1 MQRLLTS
8 LASLMVL
15 SLALACAPPA
25 DPVPVPPAAAAS
37 TAPSTAATST
47 PPTGAPAASSDAAP
61 AADAQAPAKE
71 NSATVGDL
79 LVAPTRLIF
88 EGNRRSA
95 EVTLVNIGPTAAT
108 YRISFIHLEMNEA
121 GELVE
126 IEEPPPGMKIAEP
139 LVRFS
144 PRQVRLE
151 PNVAQTVRIQLRKP
165 ADLERGEYRSHMLFR
180 AVPPPE
186 ELSVDPE
193 DAPETGISIRLIP
206 IYGVSI
212 PLIIRHETDDS
223 AANLSNLAFDPPADS
238 SSAGSLTARISRAGD
253 QSVYGNLKVIHHS
266 PSGEAREVGFVGG
279 VAVYPPLPSRSIRIP
294 LRAAEGVDL
303 DSGRLV
309 VTYTGEPPQEVRLA
323 EAELA
328 LR

>member
-1 MQRLLTS
+1 MMQRLLTS
-8 LASLMVL
+8 LASLVVL

-25 DPVPVPPAAAAS
+25 DPVPVPPAAATS
-37 TAPSTAATST
+37 TTATST
-47 PPTGAPAASSDAAP
+47 PPTGAPAASSDPVAGAE
-61 AADAQAPAKE
+61 AETPAKE
-71 NSATVGDL
+71 SSATVGDL
-79 LVAPTRLIF
+79 LVAPTRLVF

-108 YRISFIHLEMNEA
+108 YRISFIQLEMNEA

-126 IEEPPPGMKIAEP
+126 IAEPPPGMKIAEP

-223 AANLSNLAFDPPADS
+223 AANLSNLTFDPPADGS
-238 SSAGSLTARISRAGD
+238 AAGSLTARISRAGD
-253 QSVYGNLKVIHHS
+253 QSVYGNLKVTHHS
-266 PSGEAREVGFVGG
+266 PSGEAREVGYVGG
-279 VAVYPPLPSRSIRIP
+279 VAVYPPLSFRSIRIP
-294 LRAAEGVDL
+294 LRTAEGVDL

-309 VTYTGEPPQEVRLA
+309 VTFTGEPPREVRLA

>member
-1 MQRLLTS
+1 MMQRLLTS
-8 LASLMVL
+8 LASLVV
-15 SLALACAPPA
+15 LALALGCVPPA
-25 DPVPVPPAAAAS
+25 DPVPVPTVAAAS
-37 TAPSTAATST
+37 TTTATST
-47 PPTGAPAASSDAAP
+47 SATGAPAASSDPVAGAEP
-61 AADAQAPAKE
+61 EAQTKE
-71 NSATVGDL
+71 SSATVGDL
-79 LVAPTRLIF
+79 LVAPTRLVF

-126 IEEPPPGMKIAEP
+126 VEEPPPGMKIAEP

-193 DAPETGISIRLIP
+193 DAPDGISIRLIP

-212 PLIIRHETDDS
+212 PLIIRHDTDDS
-223 AANLSNLAFDPPADS
+223 AANLSDLTFDPPADS
-238 SSAGSLTARISRAGD
+238 SSAGSVTARISRAGD
-253 QSVYGNLKVIHHS
+253 QSVYGNLKVTHHS
-266 PSGEAREVGFVGG
+266 PSGEAREVGYVGG
-279 VAVYPPLPSRSIRIP
+279 VAVYPPLPFRSIRIP
-294 LRAAEGVDL
+294 LRTTEGVEL

-309 VTYTGEPPQEVRLA
+309 VTFTGESPQEVRLA
-323 EAELA
+323 EAELS

>member
-8 LASLMVL
+8 LASLVVL

-25 DPVPVPPAAAAS
+25 DPVPVPPAAAQPQQSPAS
-37 TAPSTAATST
+37 ATSV
-47 PPTGAPAASSDAAP
+47 PAASSSASLEAEPGQTPPDR
-61 AADAQAPAKE
+61 
-71 NSATVGDL
+71 SATVGDL
-79 LVAPTRLIF
+79 LVAPTRLLF

-223 AANLSNLAFDPPADS
+223 
-238 SSAGSLTARISRAGD
+238 
-253 QSVYGNLKVIHHS
+253 
-266 PSGEAREVGFVGG
+266 
-279 VAVYPPLPSRSIRIP
+279 
-294 LRAAEGVDL
+294 
-303 DSGRLV
+303 
-309 VTYTGEPPQEVRLA
+309 
-323 EAELA
+323 
-328 LR
+328 